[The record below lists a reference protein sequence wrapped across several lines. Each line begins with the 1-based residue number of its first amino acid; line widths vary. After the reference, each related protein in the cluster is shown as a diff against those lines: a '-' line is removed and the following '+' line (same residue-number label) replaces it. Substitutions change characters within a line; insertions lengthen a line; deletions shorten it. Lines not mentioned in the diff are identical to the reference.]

1 MTNGMA
7 AHGSQPL
14 AEDPGIFPSR
24 LLELLSRDA
33 PLQRY
38 EEMIAEIRARN
49 YPAEVEAM
57 LMNDVGTAIRVR
69 EEFDNKRKREREL
82 SALYET
88 ARDLSSLRDTDHVL
102 RAIVRRARQLVGT
115 DIAYLSAADDERG
128 DFYVRAT
135 EGVVSQDFGQIRVA
149 RNIGICGN
157 VAATRTP
164 FYSSNYSRD
173 LTFDH
178 EADIDVSIRGEGIV
192 SILGIPLE
200 VESKVIGVLFVG
212 DRYERAYAP
221 QEMAVL
227 SSLGTFAAL
236 AIENAR
242 LLEEA
247 RRSLS
252 RARSANDE
260 LRAKAQSIE
269 DAALV
274 HEQLTELIARGG
286 SLESLS
292 ERVSKFLGGEVC
304 VVDET
309 RNSVCGALPEGF
321 GDEQLIKAM
330 WESDRLGRSVPVM
343 HEDGSISQVAA
354 IIGGSM
360 RLGAL
365 ILHRHQE
372 LSAAEMRT
380 LERSAIVTGI
390 VLLTTE
396 RIAQAAYRNVADTFA
411 ALLRGSS
418 DPFGPEGARQLPP
431 NISMQWPLRML
442 LVELGSDRPSAAIA
456 AVRSLLGRRDTMYSE
471 YNGDLVIATNAQ
483 DVDGLARHVGDRL
496 EQVLHERPSVAVSPA
511 IAGVAEVPKQYQALR
526 RCLKLLHALG
536 QSGRVVHERSMATY
550 AILFREQ
557 DDDALAEF
565 IGHTIGAVISYD
577 EKRRTQ
583 LAPTMLAYLD
593 HGRSLQK
600 TADALGVHV
609 NTIRQRLETIAQLNP
624 DLADPALALELHLA
638 LRLRSL
644 AGTSLT

>member
-1 MTNGMA
+1 MTNGMV

-49 YPAEVEAM
+49 YPAEIEAM

-260 LRAKAQSIE
+260 LRA
-269 DAALV
+269 
-274 HEQLTELIARGG
+274 
-286 SLESLS
+286 
-292 ERVSKFLGGEVC
+292 
-304 VVDET
+304 
-309 RNSVCGALPEGF
+309 
-321 GDEQLIKAM
+321 
-330 WESDRLGRSVPVM
+330 
-343 HEDGSISQVAA
+343 
-354 IIGGSM
+354 
-360 RLGAL
+360 
-365 ILHRHQE
+365 
-372 LSAAEMRT
+372 
-380 LERSAIVTGI
+380 
-390 VLLTTE
+390 
-396 RIAQAAYRNVADTFA
+396 
-411 ALLRGSS
+411 
-418 DPFGPEGARQLPP
+418 
-431 NISMQWPLRML
+431 
-442 LVELGSDRPSAAIA
+442 
-456 AVRSLLGRRDTMYSE
+456 
-471 YNGDLVIATNAQ
+471 
-483 DVDGLARHVGDRL
+483 
-496 EQVLHERPSVAVSPA
+496 
-511 IAGVAEVPKQYQALR
+511 
-526 RCLKLLHALG
+526 
-536 QSGRVVHERSMATY
+536 
-550 AILFREQ
+550 
-557 DDDALAEF
+557 
-565 IGHTIGAVISYD
+565 
-577 EKRRTQ
+577 
-583 LAPTMLAYLD
+583 
-593 HGRSLQK
+593 
-600 TADALGVHV
+600 
-609 NTIRQRLETIAQLNP
+609 
-624 DLADPALALELHLA
+624 
-638 LRLRSL
+638 
-644 AGTSLT
+644 